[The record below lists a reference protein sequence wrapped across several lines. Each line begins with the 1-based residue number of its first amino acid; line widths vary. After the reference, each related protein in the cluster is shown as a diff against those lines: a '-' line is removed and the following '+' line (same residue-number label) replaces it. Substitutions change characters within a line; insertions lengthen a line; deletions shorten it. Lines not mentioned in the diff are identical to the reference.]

1 VPLTLTALPAG
12 LVLGALV
19 LAERAGAETAV
30 FYLFLVGI
38 AVSAAGGLA
47 AFGRLV
53 DAANGG
59 GTPPLAR
66 FQAGLAAALVAVFL
80 VGAVSRS
87 PVVLELGMPGLAP
100 AAVVLG
106 FCVLGLQALA
116 AALPASR

>member
-1 VPLTLTALPAG
+1 MPLTLTAVPAG
-12 LVLGALV
+12 LVLGAIA

-38 AVSAAGGLA
+38 AVSAGGGLA

-53 DAANGG
+53 DVVNGG

-80 VGAVSRS
+80 VGAVARS
-87 PVVLELGMPGLAP
+87 PIVLELGAPGLAP
-100 AAVVLG
+100 AAVVVG
-106 FCVLGLQALA
+106 FAVLVLQALA
-116 AALPASR
+116 AAVPAGR

>member
-1 VPLTLTALPAG
+1 VPLTLTGVPAG
-12 LVLGALV
+12 LVLGAIA

-53 DAANGG
+53 DVANGG

-66 FQAGLAAALVAVFL
+66 VQAGLAAALVAVFL
-80 VGAVSRS
+80 VGAVARS
-87 PVVLELGMPGLAP
+87 PVVLELGAPGLAP

-106 FCVLGLQALA
+106 FCVLALQALA
-116 AALPASR
+116 AAVLAGR